1 MSETTTP
8 TTTQEIETTTPAGGG
23 GDQGGGAG
31 ASAPATANTASAAA
45 PAPAPAGDDLVKSLR
60 SEAAKYRT
68 ERNELQERLNAL
80 DAQVRETQRQVKL
93 SRALYVAAV
102 EEDADIELLDGYAPV
117 KDGLSLLDAQ
127 TDNDL
132 NKQVREIV
140 KAAIKAKPSLK
151 KSRAVSVGASSDGAT
166 VKPSKNDPLRSVFFR

>member
-31 ASAPATANTASAAA
+31 ASAPAPANTAPSAT
-45 PAPAPAGDDLVKSLR
+45 PAPAGDDLVKSLR

-68 ERNELQERLNAL
+68 ERNELQERLNVL
-80 DAQVRETQRQVKL
+80 DAQVRETQRQAKL

-166 VKPSKNDPLRSVFFR
+166 VKPSKNDPLRSLIFR